1 MYKKEKCVYCGNI
14 ITKRSKEHI
23 IQNAIGGLYESE
35 DICCH
40 QCNEYLS
47 KYIDEPFTKTFS
59 CITSRINNFTKTNN
73 TKSTPL
79 CTGEAIYQDEVYN
92 VQIKKGKI
100 VGCPELCKKLKRNI
114 KDIPLKIISYDF
126 KVDNISFNNGIKKIA
141 FNFAMD
147 KGIDTNK
154 INEGL
159 EVIQEDGQIKD
170 IKYNYAMIPFVPLN
184 PMDEYI
190 ELHTEL
196 ELYHNLIL
204 FSQGNNL
211 WCYVDLFNTFQYYV
225 LLSSKWDNK
234 EVLETYLQLIQKLDK
249 TQKELYIRKP
259 KHMLTY
265 SMLYNVAPCYD
276 IEEFKKQVNIAI
288 KKESQKKEMSEVI
301 SAKLKSNYFRTDLLK
316 EMESEEAKE
325 YLQKDMAIHLKS
337 LLLYFDK
344 DDKLKDSTF
353 RQVTLISE
361 ENEITSYPM
370 LIELL
375 LNEKKLNVKKYTF
388 KKFERLNRFLIEDSS
403 ENN

>member
-79 CTGEAIYQDEVYN
+79 CTGKAIYQDKVYN

-337 LLLYFDK
+337 LLLYFDE

-375 LNEKKLNVKKYTF
+375 LNEKKLNVKNYTF

>member
-1 MYKKEKCVYCGNI
+1 
-14 ITKRSKEHI
+14 
-23 IQNAIGGLYESE
+23 
-35 DICCH
+35 
-40 QCNEYLS
+40 
-47 KYIDEPFTKTFS
+47 
-59 CITSRINNFTKTNN
+59 
-73 TKSTPL
+73 
-79 CTGEAIYQDEVYN
+79 
-92 VQIKKGKI
+92 
-100 VGCPELCKKLKRNI
+100 
-114 KDIPLKIISYDF
+114 
-126 KVDNISFNNGIKKIA
+126 
-141 FNFAMD
+141 
-147 KGIDTNK
+147 
-154 INEGL
+154 
-159 EVIQEDGQIKD
+159 
-170 IKYNYAMIPFVPLN
+170 MIPFVPLN

-265 SMLYNVAPCYD
+265 SMLYNAAPCYD
-276 IEEFKKQVNIAI
+276 IEEFKKQVNIEI

-337 LLLYFDK
+337 LLLYFDE

-375 LNEKKLNVKKYTF
+375 LNEKKLNEKNYTF

>member
-79 CTGEAIYQDEVYN
+79 CTGKAIYQDEVYN

-154 INEGL
+154 ISEGL

-225 LLSSKWDNK
+225 LLSSKRDNK

-316 EMESEEAKE
+316 EMESEKAKE

-337 LLLYFDK
+337 LLLYFDE

-375 LNEKKLNVKKYTF
+375 LNEKKLNVKNYTF